1 MTDNAAKAIAVLRD
15 EHRRDADAAVRA
27 AKKVIFA
34 AAELIARERGPD
46 EARRILRIAIA
57 AQGS

>member
-1 MTDNAAKAIAVLRD
+1 MTDNAAKAIAILKDVHD
-15 EHRRDADAAVRA
+15 QDTEAAVRA

-34 AAELIARERGPD
+34 AADLIAREQGPD

-57 AQGS
+57 ARG